1 MTKKNNLS
9 DKQIRNLFLTGP
21 PSSGRTTA
29 IKKVLAKIER
39 KATGFHTEEIKKRG
53 KRVVFLMKALDA
65 PNVVLGTIA
74 VGGTDFIRKVK
85 ERKDIKIYEVTAQN
99 RNELPEQL
107 IEEIERLLERTDAYY
122 WIGEFRD

>member
-9 DKQIRNLFLTGP
+9 EKQIRNLFLTVP
-21 PSSGRTTA
+21 PSSGKTTA

-65 PNVVLGTIA
+65 PNVVPGTIA
-74 VGGTDFIRKVK
+74 VGETDFITKVK
-85 ERKDIKIYEVTAQN
+85 ERKDIKSYEVTAQN

-107 IEEIERLLERTDAYY
+107 IEEIERLLERTDA
-122 WIGEFRD
+122 